1 MNLFQYIGSLLFGK
15 QQTKQTVSSEM
26 QTAIETWLSLYTGH
40 GSALKL
46 PSSVAS
52 ELARLVLAES
62 EIKVSSASLDEYMQ
76 QFWEHF
82 CVQAECA
89 FALGSMAFKPY
100 ISGDKIVVDLVRADR
115 YVPTAFDS
123 AGETT
128 AAIFMERKKNGG
140 RYYTR
145 LEAHTFD
152 GGAHTHTVE
161 NKAYCSLSE
170 SHLGAECS
178 LSDVDGWEQLQ
189 PVQTIANVQKPLFA
203 VFKMPTANHTDLDSP
218 LGVSVYADAVSL
230 FKQAEQQWERL
241 MWEFEGTELA
251 VDAASD
257 LFRYREGKG
266 LSIKLPHAV
275 RRLFR
280 RHEVRPD
287 VKLSDMIQVFS
298 PTIRDSNIYNG
309 FNRIL
314 QRIEF
319 ACGLAYGV
327 LSDPQAVEKTAEEIR
342 ASKQRSYVQTSRTQ
356 RSLESAL
363 TQLLDAMKVYASLYD
378 LQSDGDAE
386 LTCSW
391 GDSVLEDSEKTF
403 QRRFQMAQA
412 GYLKPELVVS
422 YEFGCSE
429 EEAQKMMPNDG
440 MTLFG
445 GGTSAI
451 T

>member
-1 MNLFQYIGSLLFGK
+1 MNLFQYISSLFFKK

-40 GSALKL
+40 DGCLRL

-52 ELARLVLAES
+52 EAARLVLAES
-62 EIKVSSASLDEYMQ
+62 KIEVSSESLNEHMQ
-76 QFWEHF
+76 RFWSRF
-82 CVQAECA
+82 CDQAECA
-89 FALGSMAFKPY
+89 LALGSMAFKPY
-100 ISGDKIVVDLVRADR
+100 VSGDKIIVDLVRADR

-123 AGETT
+123 SGETT
-128 AAIFMERKKNGG
+128 AAVFMERKKSGG

-152 GGAHTHTVE
+152 SSAHTYTVE
-161 NKAYCSLSE
+161 NKAYCSFSE
-170 SHLGAECS
+170 EHLGAECS

-189 PVQTIANVQKPLFA
+189 PIQTISNIQKPLFA
-203 VFKMPTANHTDLDSP
+203 VFRMPSANHTDLDSP
-218 LGVSVYADAVSL
+218 LGASVYADAVPL
-230 FKQAEQQWERL
+230 FAQAERQWERL

-251 VDAASD
+251 VDASAD
-257 LFRYREGKG
+257 LFHYRESKG
-266 LSIKLPHAV
+266 LAKKLPRAFK
-275 RRLFR
+275 RLFR

-287 VKLSDMIQVFS
+287 AKLTDMIQVFS
-298 PTIRDSNIYNG
+298 PAIRDSNIYNG

-319 ACGLAYGV
+319 TCGLAYGT
-327 LSDPQAVEKTAEEIR
+327 LSDPQVVEKTAEEIR
-342 ASKQRSYVQTSRTQ
+342 SAKQRSYAQTSRIQ
-356 RSLESAL
+356 QSLQNAL
-363 TQLLDAMKVYASLYD
+363 TQLLYAMETYASLYG
-378 LQSDGDAE
+378 LQSEGNAE

-429 EEAQKMMPNDG
+429 EEARKMMPNNG

-445 GGTSAI
+445 GGTNAVS
-451 T
+451 